1 MRIYPMDDCHDW
13 DVWHCRRCVEP
24 RDILWIDSESC
35 RWAQFQHAEYDG
47 VELVVHQADRIHIF
61 DQRRLV
67 LIDPVATAEPSRVS
81 RR

>member
-1 MRIYPMDDCHDW
+1 VNADHVAIGVRGAVVCNSRKLVCRIGMR
-13 DVWHCRRCVEP
+13 
-24 RDILWIDSESC
+24 
-35 RWAQFQHAEYDG
+35 
-47 VELVVHQADRIHIF
+47 HQADRIHIF